1 MLNANKI
8 ACQNR
13 KKNADAIVT
22 QATRANNDGNA
33 AERTTK
39 SKQST
44 KQAGKQKD
52 TGEGVNAVAQT
63 SLKV

>member
-1 MLNANKI
+1 MQTKSPAKT
-8 ACQNR
+8 AR
-13 KKNADAIVT
+13 KNADAIVT

-52 TGEGVNAVAQT
+52 TGEGVNAVVQT